1 MTKDYEI
8 RVYTLAGSFIQTIP
22 RQSIKS
28 QISFTLGINSWPGE
42 ISVSLNEDFSY
53 TTIQKNSVMRVFQFD
68 DINTNGRN
76 IYTGIIQK
84 ITREMK
90 SGIESI
96 TLSAIGIQVLFANL
110 YVNQSG
116 YTFTMTGEP
125 KTLLQNIIT
134 QLNASYTGSWI
145 TYDASSMDTF
155 GSNLSI
161 DIKYTYCMD
170 IIKKIIDATGWY
182 FFVDGSGKFYFKPKP
197 TISNLRLTFQK
208 DIEEISVVEDSER
221 IVNRHILT
229 YKTGTITTNDT
240 ASQSL
245 NGIRELYEEKT
256 DIADLATANAYSA
269 SILQNLAVQKRK
281 TAITINSSIDLETIK
296 PGDALKVLNL
306 DYTLSELLIQKVS
319 YTPQKATLELE
330 NIRNF
335 ILELKS

>member
-8 RVYTLAGSFIQTIP
+8 RGYTLAGSFVQTIP
-22 RQSIKS
+22 RESIKS

-53 TTIQKNSVMRVFQFD
+53 TTIQKNSVVRVFQFD
-68 DINTNGRN
+68 DINTSGRN

-134 QLNASYTGSWI
+134 QLNTSYTGSWI

-197 TISNLRLTFQK
+197 TTSNLCLTFQK
-208 DIEEISVVEDSER
+208 DIEEISVIEDSER

-229 YKTGTITTNDT
+229 YKTGIITTNDT
-240 ASQSL
+240 VSQTL